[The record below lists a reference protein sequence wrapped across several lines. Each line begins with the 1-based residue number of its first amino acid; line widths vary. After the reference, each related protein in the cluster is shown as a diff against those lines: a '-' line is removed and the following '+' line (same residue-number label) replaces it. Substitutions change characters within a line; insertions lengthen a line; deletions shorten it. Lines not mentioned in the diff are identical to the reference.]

1 MTVPPLTPLVVFTPA
16 EARALSAILQ
26 RLCPADEGGPGATE
40 IGVLDYLDRA
50 LSGPY
55 AELRDP
61 YRLGLFAIDQASSN
75 RFQTDFAQASADQQ
89 DALLAELEA
98 GAVKEFSAVDPK
110 QFFELVRAHLQEG
123 LFSDPWYGGNR
134 NKGGWRLLRH
144 PGVWLENSAEE
155 NLCPEPVDKGGVI
168 QSLADIE
175 LPKPKSS
182 SIPNYDPQR
191 GSADPRTDVDIV
203 LVGAGSMGSIVAP
216 IFAKAGLKVIAFEP
230 GPFRTQADYLP
241 DELGAAYYCRANM
254 GPKFASEIPRWRRN
268 EGEPT
273 TAATFSLGRM
283 MNSVGG
289 SVIHYGAWL
298 LLFHPP
304 HFRNLSQDQKQ
315 AGDSVLSEGVRTQGW
330 PGSFEGM

>member
-1 MTVPPLTPLVVFTPA
+1 MTVPPFTPLVVFTPA
-16 EARALSAILQ
+16 EARTLSAILE
-26 RLCPADEGGPGATE
+26 RFFPADESGPGATE

-50 LSGPY
+50 LGGPY
-55 AELRDP
+55 AELRDT
-61 YRLGLFAIDQASSN
+61 YRVGLFAIDRASSG
-75 RFQTDFAQASADQQ
+75 RFHTDFAQASADQQ

-110 QFFELVRAHLQEG
+110 QFFELVRGHLQEG

-175 LPKPKSS
+175 LPKPKSF

-191 GSADPRTDVDIV
+191 GSAEPRTDVDIV

-216 IFAKAGLKVIAFEP
+216 ILLADQSTTFDILSANQNSSAHHWLGLSAP
-230 GPFRTQADYLP
+230 
-241 DELGAAYYCRANM
+241 
-254 GPKFASEIPRWRRN
+254 
-268 EGEPT
+268 
-273 TAATFSLGRM
+273 
-283 MNSVGG
+283 
-289 SVIHYGAWL
+289 
-298 LLFHPP
+298 
-304 HFRNLSQDQKQ
+304 
-315 AGDSVLSEGVRTQGW
+315 
-330 PGSFEGM
+330 